1 MLTHKHLPAALAAL
15 LIAAPVDRL
24 LAQADTTGSSYGRFT
39 VHMVGDSAQRV
50 PTLVTRQGRGLLQF
64 LCANNAPVVVIG
76 GADALGEGT
85 VPVRVSYDGRA
96 VRGVLLA
103 QVLSTGR
110 TAVLPKAQAADVVKG
125 ARGASSML
133 VRATTPQGEIEHT
146 FALEGLSEGAAAVL
160 PCAAAAVRPA
170 AAPAPADSAAPQA
183 RRQRDLITEEEIAGN
198 GSTNVVHAIERLR
211 PSWLRVTGVFVGGA
225 ETVRFYVNGQY
236 TSRVAVQA
244 LPANSVRSIRFL
256 EGAQAAVR
264 FGPGHREGAILVELR

>member
-1 MLTHKHLPAALAAL
+1 MHKLIPALAAL
-15 LIAAPVDRL
+15 LAAAAATAA

-39 VHMVGDSAQRV
+39 VHAVGDSAQRV

-64 LCANNAPVVVIG
+64 LCAEGAPVVVIG

-85 VPVRVSYDGRA
+85 VPVRVSYDGRE

-110 TAVLPKAQAADVVKG
+110 TAVLPKGQTGDVVKG

-133 VRATTPQGEIEHT
+133 VRATTPRGEIEHT

-160 PCAAAAVRPA
+160 PCAAAALRPRAVR
-170 AAPAPADSAAPQA
+170 APADSSAP
-183 RRQRDLITEEEIAGN
+183 RPQRNLITEDELVGN

-211 PSWLRVTGVFVGGA
+211 PAWLRVTGTYVGGSEA
-225 ETVRFYVNGQY
+225 VRFYVNGQY
-236 TSRVAVQA
+236 TSRAAVQG
-244 LPANSVRSIRFL
+244 LPVSAVMSIRFL
-256 EGAQAAVR
+256 EPAQASVR
-264 FGPGHREGAILVELR
+264 FGAGHTEGAILVEMR